1 MAKDVLFQLG
11 GVAVTPAEAMVALA
25 FACVAALTLV
35 LLVLIGSNAARRREA
50 REAAYRAQEA
60 EERLAGLERLQAEAT
75 GRLQAFAVALG
86 QRQSDL
92 ARGVSERLDAVGA
105 RIGDGLSA
113 GGQATAEQLKKL
125 EARLAVIDAAGASI
139 GALAGQ
145 VTDLKAILANKP
157 ARGAFGQGRMEAIL
171 KDALPPSACTF
182 QAQLSTGVRP
192 DALIRLP
199 GDPRPLA
206 VDAKFPLEGFERL
219 RLAETPEALKAAE
232 AKVRA
237 DVGRHASDI
246 AQKYLVA
253 GETQDVALLFVP
265 SEQIHAELAERFDD
279 VVARAQRARVLIVSP
294 SLLMLAVQIVQGL
307 TRDAAMREQGRL
319 IQTEVGRLLE
329 DVRRIGERVEKLKSH
344 FGQVAGDLDQIAIS
358 TEKVTRR
365 GMRLEQLELGEADT
379 PTPILPFRGEAAE

>member
-1 MAKDVLFQLG
+1 MTKDILFQISG
-11 GVAVTPAEAMVALA
+11 YAVTPVEAAVALGCA
-25 FACVAALTLV
+25 GVAALLLV
-35 LLVLIGSNAARRREA
+35 LLTLMGSGAARRREA
-50 REAAYRAQEA
+50 REAAFRAEEA
-60 EERLAGLERLQAEAT
+60 EERLQNLERLQAEAT
-75 GRLQAFAVALG
+75 GRLQAFASTLG

-92 ARGVSERLDAVGA
+92 ARGVSERLDAVGT

-113 GGQATAEQLKKL
+113 GGQATADQLKKL

-145 VTDLKAILANKP
+145 VTDLRAILANKP

-171 KDALPPSACTF
+171 KDALPPSAVTF
-182 QAQLSTGVRP
+182 QAQLSSGVRP

-219 RLAETPEALKAAE
+219 RLAENSEATKAAE
-232 AKVRA
+232 AKVRT
-237 DVGRHASDI
+237 DVGRHVSDV

-265 SEQIHAELAERFDD
+265 SEQIHAELAEKFDD
-279 VVARAQRARVLIVSP
+279 VVARAHRLRVLIVSP
-294 SLLMLAVQIVQGL
+294 SLMMLAVQIVQGL
-307 TRDAAMREQGRL
+307 TRDAAMREQGQL
-319 IQTEVGRLLE
+319 IQTEVGRLLD
-329 DVRRIGERVEKLKSH
+329 DVRRVGERVEKLKSH
-344 FGQVAGDLDQIAIS
+344 FGQVVGDLDQIAIS

-365 GMRLEQLELGEADT
+365 GMRLEQMELGEAAS
-379 PTPILPFRGEAAE
+379 LPATIAREAAE

>member
-1 MAKDVLFQLG
+1 MTEDILFRIAGHPVSLG
-11 GVAVTPAEAMVALA
+11 EAAAAIGAGTLAV
-25 FACVAALTLV
+25 LV
-35 LLVLIGSNAARRREA
+35 LLLLALMGAGAARRREA
-50 REAAYRAQEA
+50 REAAYRAREA
-60 EERLAGLERLQAEAT
+60 EERLASLERLQAEAT
-75 GRLQAFAVALG
+75 GRLQAFAAALG
-86 QRQSDL
+86 ARQSDL

-105 RIGDGLSA
+105 RIGDGLA
-113 GGQATAEQLKKL
+113 TGGQATAEQLKRL

-171 KDALPPSACTF
+171 KDALPPAAVAF

-199 GDPRPLA
+199 GDPRGLA

-219 RLAETPEALKAAE
+219 RVAETAEAEKAAE

-237 DVGRHASDI
+237 DVGRHVADV
-246 AQKYLVA
+246 AGKYLLA

-265 SEQIHAELAERFDD
+265 SEQIFADLAERFDD
-279 VVARAQRARVLIVSP
+279 VVSRAHRARVLIVSP

-307 TRDAAMREQGRL
+307 TRDAAMREQGRA
-319 IQTEVGRLLE
+319 IQIEVGKLLD
-329 DVRRIGERVEKLKSH
+329 DVRRIGERVEKLRSH
-344 FGQVAGDLDQIAIS
+344 FGRAVADIDQIAIS
-358 TEKVTRR
+358 AEKVTRR
-365 GMRLEQLELGEADT
+365 GVRLEQMELEAETAPAL
-379 PTPILPFRGEAAE
+379 RREAAE

>member
-1 MAKDVLFQLG
+1 MTDDVLIRIG
-11 GVAVTPAEAMVALA
+11 GHAVTFGEAI
-25 FACVAALTLV
+25 AALGAATLGAL
-35 LLVLIGSNAARRREA
+35 LLVLFSLMASGAARRREA
-50 REAAYRAQEA
+50 REAED
-60 EERLAGLERLQAEAT
+60 RLANLERLQAEAT
-75 GRLQAFAVALG
+75 GRLQAFASALG
-86 QRQSDL
+86 ARQSDL

-105 RIGDGLSA
+105 RIGDGLAS
-113 GGQATAEQLKKL
+113 GGQATADQLKRL

-171 KDALPPSACTF
+171 KDALPASAVTF

-199 GDPRPLA
+199 GDPRGLA
-206 VDAKFPLEGFERL
+206 VDAKFPFEGFERL
-219 RLAETPEALKAAE
+219 RTAEGPEAIKAAE
-232 AKVRA
+232 AKARA
-237 DVGRHASDI
+237 DVGRHISDV
-246 AQKYLVA
+246 AQKYLLA

-265 SEQIHAELAERFDD
+265 SEQIFAELSERFDD
-279 VVARAQRARVLIVSP
+279 VVARAHRARVLIVSP

-319 IQTEVGRLLE
+319 IQIEVGKLLD

-344 FGQVAGDLDQIAIS
+344 FGQAVGDLDQIAIS
-358 TEKVTRR
+358 TEKLTRR
-365 GMRLEQLELGEADT
+365 GMRLEQMELGEDQAST
-379 PTPILPFRGEAAE
+379 RLAAE